1 VDGVHYYFVSKD
13 VFSSMIGKDEF
24 IEHCE
29 VHGNFYGTSKNQ
41 IQKIMDSKRIPLLDI
56 DVKGAIKF
64 KKAFPDSN
72 FMAIVPPSVASLK
85 QRLVARGTENEKT
98 LATRLGNAPSELI

>member
-1 VDGVHYYFVSKD
+1 MHYCFVTQD
-13 VFSSMIGKDEF
+13 EFDSMIGKDEF
-24 IEHCE
+24 IEYCD
-29 VHGNFYGTSKNQ
+29 VHGNFYGTSKSQ

-56 DVKGAIKF
+56 DVKGALKF

-72 FMAIVPPSVASLK
+72 FMAIVPPSVASLR